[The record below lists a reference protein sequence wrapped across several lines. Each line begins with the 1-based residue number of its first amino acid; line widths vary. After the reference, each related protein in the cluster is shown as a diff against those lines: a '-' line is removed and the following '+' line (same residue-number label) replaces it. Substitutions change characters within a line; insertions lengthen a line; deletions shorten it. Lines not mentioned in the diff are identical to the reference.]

1 MFYGPKRA
9 TRGDP
14 EIRIISQKHAP
25 DAGDRAFRPRK
36 AVMKNKRIFGR
47 KTNIRK
53 GKGEML
59 NNIKAKRRSK

>member
-53 GKGEML
+53 EKRR
-59 NNIKAKRRSK
+59 NVKQHQSQKAK